1 MQQAMKW
8 RITLGA
14 VMIAVM
20 SSLFVWDA
28 KLSDG
33 PIAGMWTD
41 LLARGFIV
49 AAVVAV
55 IMSVGAWELYRLA
68 KAGGYA
74 PSLGVMISATLILP
88 AYALAYFY
96 VSASTLPTFHGLLGL
111 FFIPVCAAQFVRG
124 TTERALRDVAITLFG
139 VMYLGYFGAYLV
151 ELRVSHGPWALP
163 MLLMMVKGGDV
174 GAYFTGSLIGKHKL
188 APWLSPGKTIEG
200 LVGALIFSA
209 ALAVAFNK
217 ILAAT
222 VCEPSGF
229 LPLGTVGVA
238 ITGAIMGGLG
248 HFGDLIESL
257 IKRDC
262 AVKDSAKLL
271 PAFGGVLDLVD
282 SLLPTAMVWSII
294 LKLMLG

>member
-1 MQQAMKW
+1 
-8 RITLGA
+8 
-14 VMIAVM
+14 V
-20 SSLFVWDA
+20 
-28 KLSDG
+28 
-33 PIAGMWTD
+33 
-41 LLARGFIV
+41 
-49 AAVVAV
+49 
-55 IMSVGAWELYRLA
+55 
-68 KAGGYA
+68 
-74 PSLGVMISATLILP
+74 ILP
-88 AYALAYFY
+88 AYALAYFF
-96 VSASTLPTFHGLLGL
+96 VSASALPTFHVLFGL
-111 FFIPVCAAQFVRG
+111 FFIPVCAAQFIRG

-151 ELRVSHGPWALP
+151 ELRVSHGAWALP
-163 MLLMMVKGGDV
+163 MLLIMVKGGDV

-200 LVGALIFSA
+200 LIGALIFSA
-209 ALAVAFNK
+209 GLAVGLNE

-222 VCEPSGF
+222 ALQPDGF
-229 LPLGTVGVA
+229 LPLSMVQTAIVGAV
-238 ITGAIMGGLG
+238 MGGLG

-294 LKLMLG
+294 LEMVL